1 LRLKREIEGLER
13 QVGQVDTTNN
23 LQRQLQDAETQL
35 ADLQKRYAPDH
46 PDVIRL
52 QKLVTALKASLAST
66 PAVSSVSH
74 ENPDN
79 PAYIEVKG
87 QHDAAGAQRDA
98 LVEKRTDIQK
108 QIDELERRLA
118 AAPAVQRDFDAI
130 ARELDNE
137 QLRYRDLRQK
147 QMEAKLSDNLES
159 EQKGERFTLI
169 DPPRVPERP
178 TSPNRVLL
186 ICLGIAL
193 AFGTGV
199 VMLQVLESRDDSV
212 RNRRELELMLEVPPL
227 AILPLMLTR
236 ADRRRQRWHQSMAVA
251 GVAGVFAVVL
261 VLTHLFYRPLD
272 VLWYEAIRTIKG

>member
-1 LRLKREIEGLER
+1 
-13 QVGQVDTTNN
+13 VGQVDLTNN
-23 LQRQLQDAETQL
+23 LQRQLQDATTQL

-52 QKLVTALKASLAST
+52 QKLVTALTASLAST
-66 PAVSSVSH
+66 PALSSVSH

-87 QHDAAGAQRDA
+87 QRDAADAQRDA
-98 LVEKRTDIQK
+98 LVEKRADIQK
-108 QIDELERRLA
+108 QIDELEHRLA